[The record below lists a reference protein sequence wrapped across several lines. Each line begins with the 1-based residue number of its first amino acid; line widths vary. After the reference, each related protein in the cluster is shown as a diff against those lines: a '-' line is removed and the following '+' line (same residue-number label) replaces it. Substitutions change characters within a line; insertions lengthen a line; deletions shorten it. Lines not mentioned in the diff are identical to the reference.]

1 MAELKQDLKNLKGIS
16 DKDRKLIEDA
26 EVMLGPDPEEMG
38 LVKNMFWGN
47 LREDL
52 VFPYP
57 QVSPDEVAR
66 CDQLLAE
73 LEDYLISEH
82 PSSRI
87 DEEQEIPEWCFK
99 RLFEMGVMGM
109 TIPRA
114 FGGLG
119 LGVTS
124 YNRVLEILG
133 KYCASTSVVVSAHQ
147 SIGCKAIM
155 LFGTDEQKRVWL
167 PALAKDTLSAFCLS
181 EPNVGCDAGGQETTC
196 RISDDGNHYIVNGE
210 KKWATSGALSGVFTV
225 MAKQKITN
233 PKTGKEVERITAL
246 IGTPDMPGIDIFQ
259 KNRSKC
265 GIRGT
270 WQARIKFNDVH
281 IPRENLLH
289 KEGKGLNV
297 ALSCLNFGRCTLS
310 AGVVGAAK
318 GSMDQAIKWVATR
331 HQFQRALADFE
342 LVKLHIARMSAMS
355 YAMDAM
361 LYMTT
366 GMLDR
371 HDDDIMLET
380 AICKIFCS
388 EMGWQVVEDAM
399 QIMGGEGYMTENS
412 LERAFRDSRI
422 YRIVEGSNQVMQPFV
437 FGYGGKQLAEQMLGI
452 QAVLGV
458 DGEAGF
464 GEMIG
469 KMLTNGLKP
478 SIAGKAIPLAL
489 ELYMGIKP
497 AKPQVT
503 HLHGSLNK
511 WADELARCIR
521 ELSHAFKWA
530 SKEYEEKIL
539 DRQAVQA
546 RISDIAM
553 HCFAMSCTL
562 SKLDGQIRAGDDG
575 IEFERDQSAAEHY
588 CNYAVH
594 EIDRILIEL
603 KRNTDDTMLDCA
615 EKALA
620 YNETLPNERFSI
632 PEKSPT
638 AAGTGRTPSQD
649 GIMQFP
655 GDSAA
660 TTTTDART
668 DA

>member
-1 MAELKQDLKNLKGIS
+1 MAQLKPEIKDLKGIS
-16 DKDRKLIEDA
+16 AKDRKMIEDA
-26 EVMLGPDPEEMG
+26 EIMLGPDPEEMG

-47 LREDL
+47 LREEL

-57 QVSPDEVAR
+57 QVSAEEMAR

-73 LEDYLISEH
+73 LEDYLRNEH
-82 PSSRI
+82 PSTRI
-87 DEEQEIPEWCFK
+87 DEEQEIPQWCFE
-99 RLFEMGVMGM
+99 RLFKMGVMGM
-109 TIPRA
+109 TIPRE

-124 YNRVLEILG
+124 YNRVLEMLG

-155 LFGTDEQKRVWL
+155 LFGTEDQKRVWL

-181 EPNVGCDAGGQETTC
+181 EPNVGCDAGGQESTC
-196 RISDDGNHYIVNGE
+196 RVSDDGTHYILNGE

-225 MAKQKITN
+225 MARQTITN
-233 PKTGKEVERITAL
+233 PKTGKPAERITAL
-246 IGTPDMPGIDIFQ
+246 ICTPDMPGIDIFQ

-270 WQARIKFNDVH
+270 WQARVRFTDVKV
-281 IPRENLLH
+281 PRENLLH
-289 KEGKGLNV
+289 HEGKGLNV
-297 ALSCLNFGRCTLS
+297 ALSCLNYGRCTLS

-331 HQFQRALADFE
+331 HQFQRPLAEFE
-342 LVKLHIARMSAMS
+342 LVKLHIARMSALS

-388 EMGWQVVEDAM
+388 EMGWQVVDDAV
-399 QIMGGEGYMTENS
+399 QIMGGESYMTEHGV
-412 LERAFRDSRI
+412 ERAFRDSRI

-437 FGYGGKQLAEQMLGI
+437 FAYGGKQLAEQMLGI
-452 QAVLGV
+452 QTVLGI
-458 DGEAGF
+458 DGDTGF
-464 GEMIG
+464 GEMIA
-469 KMLTNGLKP
+469 KLITNGLRP

-489 ELYMGIKP
+489 ELYLGVKP
-497 AKPQVT
+497 SKPQVT
-503 HLHGSLNK
+503 RLHGSLTK
-511 WADELARCIR
+511 WADELARCTR

-530 SKEYEEKIL
+530 SKQYEESIL
-539 DRQAVQA
+539 DHQAVQA

-553 HCFAMSCTL
+553 HVFAMACTL
-562 SKLDGQIRAGDDG
+562 SKLDSQIRAGHDG
-575 IEFERDQSAAEHY
+575 VEFERDRSAAEHY
-588 CNYAVH
+588 CDFAVH
-594 EIDRILIEL
+594 QIDRILVEL
-603 KRNTDDTMLDCA
+603 KHNTDDTMLDCA
-615 EKALA
+615 DKALA
-620 YNETLPNERFSI
+620 YNATLPNELFSI

-649 GIMQFP
+649 GIKQFP
-655 GDSAA
+655 GGSAINQTNA
-660 TTTTDART
+660 STDA
-668 DA
+668 